1 MARAAGGTSQR
12 LKAGPAMMRCLS
24 NNPGEDVM
32 CCLHG
37 YGFFDAILVESR
49 GEYLRTKKARP
60 MDSKYA
66 LIRKLNVALQ
76 QK

>member
-1 MARAAGGTSQR
+1 
-12 LKAGPAMMRCLS
+12 
-24 NNPGEDVM
+24 M

-66 LIRKLNVALQ
+66 VIRKINVAAQ
-76 QK
+76 QEGAE